1 MHTRARNNERCWYIL
16 DGSRYTRQKSAFLG
30 QRFFMPTFRFRVL
43 FVDDEPPVRIT
54 GSAVLEAAGYEVL
67 TAADGLEALHALDEA
82 LPDLIISDL
91 RMPNMS
97 GFEFLA
103 VVRNRFPQIPT
114 IALSGEYVTDNVP
127 DGLLAD
133 TFFQKGDYSIPDL
146 PGKRN
151 TSPIWIALNG
161 SGQIIVTCPK
171 CLRSFDV
178 DPSQVNEGMHETSC
192 PSCTNK
198 FTFNIDQFS
207 LPQFFASEEG
217 AARPKKRMAK
227 RKSAR

>member
-1 MHTRARNNERCWYIL
+1 
-16 DGSRYTRQKSAFLG
+16 
-30 QRFFMPTFRFRVL
+30 MPTFRFRVL
-43 FVDDEPPVRIT
+43 FVDDKPAVRMT
-54 GSAVLEAAGYEVL
+54 SAAVLEASGYEVL
-67 TAADGLEALHALDEA
+67 TAADGLEALNTLDEA

-114 IALSGEYVTDNVP
+114 IAVSGEYVTDNVP

-133 TFFQKGDYSIPDL
+133 TFFQKGDYSVPQLLDKVREL
-146 PGKRN
+146 VRKAPERPVQGKRN
-151 TSPIWIALNG
+151 VSPIWIALNG

-178 DPSQVNEGMHETSC
+178 DPSQVKQGMQQTSC
-192 PSCTNK
+192 PSCTNE
-198 FTFNIDQFS
+198 FAFNIDHHS
-207 LPQFFASEEG
+207 LPQFFQTS
-217 AARPKKRMAK
+217 
-227 RKSAR
+227 

>member
-1 MHTRARNNERCWYIL
+1 
-16 DGSRYTRQKSAFLG
+16 
-30 QRFFMPTFRFRVL
+30 MPTFRFRVL

-54 GSAVLEAAGYEVL
+54 GAAVLEAAGYEVL
-67 TAADGLEALHALDEA
+67 TAADGLEGLHALDEA
-82 LPDLIISDL
+82 QPDLIISDL

-146 PGKRN
+146 LSKVKELVRKAPERPVPGKRN
-151 TSPIWIALNG
+151 ISPIWIALNG

-178 DPSQVNEGMHETSC
+178 APGQVSEGTHETSC

-198 FTFNIDQFS
+198 FMFHIDQFS
-207 LPQFFASEEG
+207 LPQFFGSEEG
-217 AARPKKRMAK
+217 GARTKKRVAK
-227 RKSAR
+227 RKSARG

>member
-1 MHTRARNNERCWYIL
+1 
-16 DGSRYTRQKSAFLG
+16 
-30 QRFFMPTFRFRVL
+30 MPTFRFRVL
-43 FVDDEPPVRIT
+43 FVDDEPAVRMT
-54 GSAVLEAAGYEVL
+54 SAAVLEASGYEVL
-67 TAADGLEALHALDEA
+67 TAADGLEALNTLDEA

-114 IALSGEYVTDNVP
+114 IAVSGEYITDNVP

-133 TFFQKGDYSIPDL
+133 TFFQKGDYSVLQLLGKVKELVRKAPER
-146 PGKRN
+146 PVQGKRN
-151 TSPIWIALNG
+151 VSPIWIALNG

-178 DPSQVNEGMHETSC
+178 DPRQVNQGMQQTSC
-192 PSCTNK
+192 PTCTNE
-198 FTFNIDQFS
+198 FTFNIDHYS
-207 LPQFFASEEG
+207 IPQFFQTS
-217 AARPKKRMAK
+217 
-227 RKSAR
+227 

>member
-1 MHTRARNNERCWYIL
+1 
-16 DGSRYTRQKSAFLG
+16 
-30 QRFFMPTFRFRVL
+30 MPTFRFRVL
-43 FVDDEPPVRIT
+43 FVDDESSVRTT
-54 GSAVLEAAGYEVL
+54 GAAVIEAAGYEVL
-67 TAADGLEALHALDEA
+67 TAADGLEGLNALDEA

-133 TFFQKGDYSIPDL
+133 SFFQKGDYSIPELLDKVKEL
-146 PGKRN
+146 VRKAPERPVQGKRN
-151 TSPIWIALNG
+151 VSPIWIALNG

-178 DPSQVNEGMHETSC
+178 DPSQVDEGEHKTSC
-192 PSCTNK
+192 PSCTNE
-198 FTFNIDQFS
+198 FTFNIDRYS
-207 LPQFFASEEG
+207 MPQFFHAPEG
-217 AARPKKRMAK
+217 ASSRARKAPAR
-227 RKSAR
+227 RRSARG

>member
-1 MHTRARNNERCWYIL
+1 V
-16 DGSRYTRQKSAFLG
+16 
-30 QRFFMPTFRFRVL
+30 PTFRFRVL
-43 FVDDEPPVRIT
+43 FVDDEPAVRTT
-54 GSAVLEAAGYEVL
+54 GAAVLEAAGYEVL
-67 TAADGLEALHALDEA
+67 TAPDGLEGLHTLDEA

-114 IALSGEYVTDNVP
+114 IALSGEYVTDNAP

-133 TFFQKGDYSIPDL
+133 TFFQKGDYSVPDL
-146 PGKRN
+146 LDKVKELVRKAPERPIQGKRN
-151 TSPIWIALNG
+151 FSPIWIALNG

-178 DPSQVNEGMHETSC
+178 DPSQVKEGTHTTSC
-192 PSCTNK
+192 PSCANE
-198 FTFNIDQFS
+198 FTFNIDHYS
-207 LPQFFASEEG
+207 LPQLFSTPEGGSSESKK
-217 AARPKKRMAK
+217 AAAQRRSS
-227 RKSAR
+227 RS

>member
-1 MHTRARNNERCWYIL
+1 
-16 DGSRYTRQKSAFLG
+16 
-30 QRFFMPTFRFRVL
+30 MPTFRFRVL
-43 FVDDEPPVRIT
+43 FVDDEPAVRTT
-54 GSAVLEAAGYEVL
+54 GAAVLEAAGYEVL
-67 TAADGLEALHALDEA
+67 TATDGLEALHALDEA
-82 LPDLIISDL
+82 LPDLIVSDL
-91 RMPNMS
+91 RMPKMS

-133 TFFQKGDYSIPDL
+133 TFFQKGDYSVPEL
-146 PGKRN
+146 LATVKEMVRKAPERPVQGKRN
-151 TSPIWIALNG
+151 FSPIWIALNG

-178 DPSQVNEGMHETSC
+178 NPNQAGEGVHETSC

-198 FTFNIDQFS
+198 FTFNIDRFS
-207 LPQFFASEEG
+207 MPQYLSEEG
-217 AARPKKRMAK
+217 GLPPAKKRVAK
-227 RKSAR
+227 RRTARG

>member
-1 MHTRARNNERCWYIL
+1 
-16 DGSRYTRQKSAFLG
+16 
-30 QRFFMPTFRFRVL
+30 MPTFRFRVL
-43 FVDDEPPVRIT
+43 LVDDEPPVRIT
-54 GSAVLEAAGYEVL
+54 GAAVLEAAGYEVL
-67 TAADGLEALHALDEA
+67 TAADGLEGLHALDEA
-82 LPDLIISDL
+82 QPDLIISDL

-146 PGKRN
+146 LRKVKELVRKAPERPVPGKRN
-151 TSPIWIALNG
+151 ISPIWIALNG

-178 DPSQVNEGMHETSC
+178 APSQVSEGMHETSC

-198 FTFNIDQFS
+198 FTFHIDQFS
-207 LPQFFASEEG
+207 LPQFFGSEEG
-217 AARPKKRMAK
+217 SVRPKKRVAK
-227 RKSAR
+227 RKSARG

>member
-1 MHTRARNNERCWYIL
+1 
-16 DGSRYTRQKSAFLG
+16 
-30 QRFFMPTFRFRVL
+30 MPTFRFRVL
-43 FVDDEPPVRIT
+43 FVDDEPAGRIT
-54 GSAVLEAAGYEVL
+54 GAAVLEAAGYEVL
-67 TAADGLEALHALDEA
+67 TAADGLEGLNALDEA

-133 TFFQKGDYSIPDL
+133 SFFQKGDYSIPELLDKVKEL
-146 PGKRN
+146 VRKAPERPVQGKRN
-151 TSPIWIALNG
+151 VSPIWIALNG

-178 DPSQVNEGMHETSC
+178 DPSQVDEGEHKTSC
-192 PSCTNK
+192 PSCTNE
-198 FTFNIDQFS
+198 FTFNIDRYS
-207 LPQFFASEEG
+207 MPQFFHAPEG
-217 AARPKKRMAK
+217 ASSRARKAPAR
-227 RKSAR
+227 RRSARG

>member
-1 MHTRARNNERCWYIL
+1 MA
-16 DGSRYTRQKSAFLG
+16 
-30 QRFFMPTFRFRVL
+30 TFRFRVL

-54 GSAVLEAAGYEVL
+54 GAAVLEAAGYEVL
-67 TAADGLEALHALDEA
+67 TAADGLEGLHCLDEA

-114 IALSGEYVTDNVP
+114 IALSGEYVTDNAP
-127 DGLLAD
+127 EGLLAD

-146 PGKRN
+146 LRRVKELVRKAPERPVTGKRN

-178 DPSQVNEGMHETSC
+178 DPSQVNEGTHETSC

-198 FTFNIDQFS
+198 FTFHIDQFS
-207 LPQFFASEEG
+207 LPRFFGAEEG
-217 AARPKKRMAK
+217 PSRPKKRVA
-227 RKSAR
+227 RRRSARG

>member
-1 MHTRARNNERCWYIL
+1 ML
-16 DGSRYTRQKSAFLG
+16 
-30 QRFFMPTFRFRVL
+30 TFRFRIL
-43 FVDDEPPVRIT
+43 FVDDEPAVRMT
-54 GSAVLEAAGYEVL
+54 SAAVLQASGYEVL

-133 TFFQKGDYSIPDL
+133 TFFQKGDYSVAELLQKVRELVRKSPERPV

-151 TSPIWIALNG
+151 ISPIWIALNG
-161 SGQIIVTCPK
+161 SGQVIVTCPK

-178 DPSQVNEGMHETSC
+178 HPSQIKEGTHKTAC
-192 PSCTNK
+192 PSCSNH
-198 FTFNIDQFS
+198 FNFNIDHFS
-207 LPQFFASEEG
+207 MPQFFNAEPDVTLP
-217 AARPKKRMAK
+217 ARTKKSAAK
-227 RKSAR
+227 RRSARG

>member
-1 MHTRARNNERCWYIL
+1 
-16 DGSRYTRQKSAFLG
+16 
-30 QRFFMPTFRFRVL
+30 MPTFRFRVL

-54 GSAVLEAAGYEVL
+54 GAAVLEAAGYEVL
-67 TAADGLEALHALDEA
+67 TAADGLQGLHALDEA

-146 PGKRN
+146 LSKVKELVRKAPERPVPGKRN
-151 TSPIWIALNG
+151 ISPIWIALNG

-178 DPSQVNEGMHETSC
+178 ERSQVSEGTHETSC

-198 FTFNIDQFS
+198 FTFHIDQFS
-207 LPQFFASEEG
+207 LPQFFGSEQG
-217 AARPKKRMAK
+217 AGPAKKRVAK
-227 RKSAR
+227 RKSARG

>member
-1 MHTRARNNERCWYIL
+1 
-16 DGSRYTRQKSAFLG
+16 
-30 QRFFMPTFRFRVL
+30 MPTFRFRIL
-43 FVDDEPPVRIT
+43 FVDDEPSVRT
-54 GSAVLEAAGYEVL
+54 TASAVLEASGYEVL
-67 TAADGLEALHALDEA
+67 TAEDGLEGLHALDEA
-82 LPDLIISDL
+82 QPDLIISDL
-91 RMPNMS
+91 RMPKMS

-133 TFFQKGDYSIPDL
+133 TFFQKGDYSVVELLNKVKELVRKAPERPV

-161 SGQIIVTCPK
+161 SRQIIVTCPK

-178 DPSQVNEGMHETSC
+178 APGQAKEGTHKTSC
-192 PSCTNK
+192 PSCNNE
-198 FTFNIDQFS
+198 FTFNIDHYS
-207 LPQFFASEEG
+207 MPQFFGAGEG
-217 AARPKKRMAK
+217 AGARPTMKKAAK
-227 RKSAR
+227 RRSARG

>member
-1 MHTRARNNERCWYIL
+1 
-16 DGSRYTRQKSAFLG
+16 
-30 QRFFMPTFRFRVL
+30 MPTFRFRVL
-43 FVDDEPPVRIT
+43 FVDDEPAVRMT
-54 GSAVLEAAGYEVL
+54 TAAVLEASGYEVL
-67 TAADGLEALHALDEA
+67 TAADGLEGLNTLDEA

-114 IALSGEYVTDNVP
+114 IAVSGEYVTDNVP

-133 TFFQKGDYSIPDL
+133 TFFQKGDYSVPQLLDRVKEL
-146 PGKRN
+146 VRQAPERPVQGKRN
-151 TSPIWIALNG
+151 VSPIWIALNG

-178 DPSQVNEGMHETSC
+178 DPSQVKQGLHQTSC
-192 PSCTNK
+192 PSCTNE
-198 FTFNIDQFS
+198 FTFNIDHYS
-207 LPQFFASEEG
+207 LPQFFQTS
-217 AARPKKRMAK
+217 
-227 RKSAR
+227 